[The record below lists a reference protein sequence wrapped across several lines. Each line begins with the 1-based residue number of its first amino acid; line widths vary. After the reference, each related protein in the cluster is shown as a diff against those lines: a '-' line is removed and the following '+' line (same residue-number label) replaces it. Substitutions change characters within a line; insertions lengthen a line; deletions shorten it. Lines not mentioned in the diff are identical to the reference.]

1 MKPKGIF
8 ASDIDNT
15 LTDRRHLIPDVVE
28 DYLSNLHKN
37 GWEIVFLTGRTY
49 SFAKMS
55 IGKFTIPYHLGVQ
68 NGAEVFTIP
77 HKKPL
82 KKEFV
87 SKEVLPVLEKILD
100 GKESHFLA
108 YSGMERGDFC
118 YYAPSRFSEEM
129 LDYLELLMPIAENP
143 WIPYESLDEIEQK
156 SFPVIKCIGSR
167 KELTEVRKEREKSFP
182 LNITIIE
189 DSVDP
194 KHSIL
199 LINAKGVSKGDTL
212 DKIIHENGWEGVY
225 VIGAGDD
232 ENDISLL
239 ERADF
244 GISMGSK
251 CPKLVEIADLIGK
264 SSFENGIIPALDIAL
279 REMSK

>member
-15 LTDRRHLIPDVVE
+15 LTNRRHLIPDVVE
-28 DYLSNLHKN
+28 DYLKSLHQN
-37 GWEIVFLTGRTY
+37 GWEIVFLTGRSY

-55 IGKFTIPYHLGVQ
+55 IGKFVMPYHLGVQ
-68 NGAEVFTIP
+68 NGAEVFSMP
-77 HKKPL
+77 SKKL
-82 KKEFV
+82 ITREFV
-87 SKEVLPVLEKILD
+87 PKEVLRILEEILD
-100 GKESHFLA
+100 GEESHFLA

-118 YYAPSRFSEEM
+118 YYAPSRFSEKM
-129 LDYLELLMPIAENP
+129 LEYLELLMLTATHP
-143 WIPYESLDEIEQK
+143 WVAYESLDEIEQK
-156 SFPVIKCIGSR
+156 SFPLIKCVGERS
-167 KELTEVRKEREKSFP
+167 KLEEVRKRIGDKYP

-212 DKIIHENGWEGVY
+212 DKIIRENGWEGVY

-232 ENDISLL
+232 ENDITLL
-239 ERADF
+239 ERSDF
-244 GISMGSK
+244 AISMGSK
-251 CPKLVEIADLIGK
+251 CPKLVEIADFIGK
-264 SSFENGIIPALDIAL
+264 SSFENGIIEAIDKAI
-279 REMSK
+279 EGM